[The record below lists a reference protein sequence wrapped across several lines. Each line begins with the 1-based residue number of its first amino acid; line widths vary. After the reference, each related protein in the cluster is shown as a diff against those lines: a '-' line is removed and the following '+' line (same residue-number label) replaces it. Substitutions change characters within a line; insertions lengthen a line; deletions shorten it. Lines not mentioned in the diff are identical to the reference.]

1 MQIIDCFGT
10 PKARGHM
17 HGEMLRGEIRDA
29 LEAWEKATMASL
41 GARAPKNMIEYCA
54 KFIDSTTL
62 IKRAQ
67 TATPDL
73 YAEMAGIAV
82 GADQPLERIAAYNL
96 MDEQWWY
103 DAPTESPPPGCSL
116 IAAPIAGGHV
126 LAQNMD
132 LPEHMNGSQ
141 VVLRLA
147 GPDMPQTI
155 VLSAAGLIGLT
166 GANDAGLAVG
176 VNTLLMLHHA
186 RNGLPVA
193 FAMRHALGAVDGTDA
208 QARLAG
214 VGHASGQ
221 HYAMVTRGG
230 IRSVECSATSCV
242 QCPVS
247 DDGILLHTNHPLIS
261 DDIDD
266 TAQARLDYAGFN
278 KSSTTRLEWLKGQ
291 RDRCMSVS
299 DVQSLFDDDAA
310 PICMRAKTNGGSS
323 TFASVLYEM
332 TDSPTVRMRQGIAQS
347 AKWETLAFSEIGAPG
362 CSKSS

>member
-1 MQIIDCFGT
+1 MQIIDCFGP
-10 PKARGHM
+10 PKARGHA
-17 HGEMLRGEIRDA
+17 HGEMLRDQIRDA
-29 LEAWEKATMASL
+29 LEAWENATMAAL
-41 GARAPKNMIEYCA
+41 GVCAPKNMDAYCA
-54 KFIDSTTL
+54 KFIADTTL
-62 IKRAQ
+62 IERARA
-67 TATPDL
+67 ATPSL
-73 YAEMAGIAV
+73 YAEMAGIAE

-103 DAPTESPPPGCSL
+103 DAPAESPPPGCSL

-132 LPEHMNGSQ
+132 LPEHMTGSQ
-141 VVLRLA
+141 VALRLA
-147 GPDMPQTI
+147 GPDMPQTV

-166 GANDAGLAVG
+166 GANDAGLAIG

-193 FAMRHALGAVDGTDA
+193 FAMRHALAAMDGADA

-221 HYAMVTRGG
+221 HYAMVTQRG

-242 QCPVS
+242 PYPVP

-261 DDIDD
+261 DEIDGA
-266 TAQARLDYAGFN
+266 AQARLDSAGFN
-278 KSSTTRLEWLKGQ
+278 KSSTTRLEWLKNQ
-291 RDRCMSVS
+291 RERCRSAR
-299 DVQSLFDDDAA
+299 DVQALFDDAAA
-310 PICMRAKTNGGSS
+310 PICMRAKTNGGSN

-332 TDSPTVRMRQGIAQS
+332 TERPTVHMRQGIAQT
-347 AKWETLAFSEIGAPG
+347 AEWETLAFSDFGATR
-362 CSKSS
+362 